1 MGTKYVN
8 DDGLVQH
15 YGTRV
20 AENVI
25 PGAYDTDG
33 AVKEMVVAFDFNSVN
48 ASAAGTVLGVTT
60 ADLALRTEIPTLP
73 LGAHIVGTYLNITE
87 VFSATIEVDIVTAA
101 KVADAGSHANGIASA
116 ASAVGI
122 LAGNTPVTPA
132 LAQASYI
139 DAFETAGAGT
149 GALTTGAAEVTVQYI
164 VR

>member
-1 MGTKYVN
+1 MADYIN
-8 DDGLVQH
+8 SDGLLIH
-15 YGTRV
+15 SGPRV
-20 AENVI
+20 AENKVTSEVE
-25 PGAYDTDG
+25 TDG
-33 AVKEMVVAFDFNSVN
+33 RIKEVVCDIDFNSVN

-73 LGAHIVGTYLNITE
+73 LGAHIVETFLNITT

-149 GALTTGAAEVTVQYI
+149 GALTTGVAEVTVRYI